1 MLHKRPPRTEISFAL
16 SNLVNNKQKENIDG
30 IQDYDGSKEIRERN
44 ECEQHDYQPFF
55 FNLLVIVEL

>member
-1 MLHKRPPRTEISFAL
+1 MEISFAL

-30 IQDYDGSKEIRERN
+30 IQDYNGSKEIRERN